1 MKQGGGIFLR
11 HPGFAKPRPNLCFCV
26 SDFFN
31 LSKYR
36 KINKNGEK
44 S

>member
-1 MKQGGGIFLR
+1 MKEGGGNFLR
-11 HPGFAKPRPNLCFCV
+11 HPGNSKPHPHLCFFK

-36 KINKNGEK
+36 DFN
-44 S
+44 